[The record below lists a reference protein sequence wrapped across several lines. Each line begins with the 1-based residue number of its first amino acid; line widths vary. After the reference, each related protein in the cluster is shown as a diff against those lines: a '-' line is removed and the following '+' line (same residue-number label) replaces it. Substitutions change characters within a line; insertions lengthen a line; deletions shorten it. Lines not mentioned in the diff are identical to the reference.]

1 MTRFL
6 SSIDSGRG
14 GVIVRFPDGKPPA
27 DVLAMLKASGFRWSP
42 GAKLWFRRTISGAA
56 DFLAALDR
64 KCNPGRPDGA
74 CWTCGEPGYFRPE
87 GAATPV
93 YCDACHAEHRRLH
106 EERAAKRENHDDPID
121 RMYEDQCRDVC
132 GL

>member
-1 MTRFL
+1 MRF
-6 SSIDSGRG
+6 SHVIAHGHVSIMFDA
-14 GVIVRFPDGKPPA
+14 KPPD
-27 DVLAMLKASGFRWSP
+27 DVRAVLKANGFRWNP
-42 GAKLWFRRTISGAA
+42 AEGFWWRRAVKGAA

-74 CWTCGEPGYFRPE
+74 CWKCQSPNGHFRAC

-93 YCDACHAEHRRLH
+93 YCDDCWKTLNTPDATDLAYEEACA
-106 EERAAKRENHDDPID
+106 RA
-121 RMYEDQCRDVC
+121 C